1 MFLAWFLVCAACSKS
16 KQEGAPA
23 NAAPSA
29 PSSAAPSGE
38 VVRSPIRIDLP
49 DRTGWKAFPPGVTL
63 LMLAGPH
70 EEMLTAKPFDHE
82 PTAADLRERIT
93 GADDVRIGDA
103 DPHEVH
109 ANTDGEKVRGWMH
122 ALRCGDGWVLLYY
135 YEGDDAKPARGR
147 DLVMHVLCLAAGE
160 PDVAW
165 PSM

>member
-23 NAAPSA
+23 NAAPST
-29 PSSAAPSGE
+29 PSGA

-49 DRTGWKAFPPGVTL
+49 DRTGWKAYPTGSSTL
-63 LMLAGPH
+63 LMLVGPH
-70 EEMLTAKPFDHE
+70 GEMLTAKPFDHE

-109 ANTDGEKVRGWMH
+109 ANTSGEKVRGWMH
-122 ALRCGDGWVLLYY
+122 ALACGDWVLLYFF
-135 YEGDDAKPARGR
+135 EADDAKPPAGS
-147 DLVMHVLCLAAGE
+147 DLVMHVRCLAAGE
-160 PDVAW
+160 PDIAW
-165 PSM
+165 PST